1 MGRKIFVSY
10 KHTDGQVQPN
20 GYGCTARAYVNH
32 LIDIFEGDEIY
43 KGEGNEDLSEFK
55 NETIRTRLKDRI
67 HDSSITIVLISPGMK
82 DPYLP
87 ESDQWIP
94 WEISYSLK
102 EITRNDR
109 VSHPNAILAVVLPD
123 MIGSYTYYLEDNT
136 CPLCNCW
143 TYKTGIL
150 FQILR
155 KNMFNI
161 KEPTFNGCRNHPA
174 NTIFLGEFSYIL
186 SVRWDEFVSNRNSYI
201 ERAVAICNNMKSYNV
216 VKEA

>member
-1 MGRKIFVSY
+1 MPRKIFVSY

-20 GYGCTARAYVNH
+20 RYGRTARAYVDH
-32 LIDIFEGDEIY
+32 LIDVFEGDEIY
-43 KGEGNEDLSEFK
+43 KGEGDEDLSRFK
-55 NETIRTRLKDRI
+55 DDTIKTKLKDKI
-67 HDSSITIVLISPGMK
+67 HDSSITIVLISPDMK
-82 DPYLP
+82 ELYKL

-123 MIGSYTYYLEDNT
+123 MIGSYTYYLKDNT
-136 CPLCNCW
+136 CPLCNCRI
-143 TYKTGIL
+143 YNTGIL

-161 KEPTFNGCRNHPA
+161 KKPTFNGCRNHPVNA
-174 NTIFLGEFSYIL
+174 IFSGEFSYIL
-186 SVRWDEFVSNRNSYI
+186 SVRWDEFVSNKDSYI
-201 ERAVAICNNMKSYNV
+201 ERAVAICNNIKFYNV
-216 VKEA
+216 VKEV